1 MCYLNTYCKVH
12 FVRIPVGKESRN
24 MKEKEQLNLNR
35 MIPKAGAAIV
45 TVTVFLFAVFLII
58 NFSMGSYFV
67 CLILPIGFIMMTAG
81 LYNECEGDRKVAAN
95 IGLILAAVYAAFI
108 MLVYFSQLTTVKNE
122 QLNEQA
128 AKLLEFGKFGLIF
141 NYDLLGYGVMA
152 LSTFFTG
159 LSMKPDNKTDK
170 WLKAL
175 LMIHG
180 VFFFSCTFMPI
191 TGMFAKISSGG
202 DGIGGRL
209 ALVAW
214 CVYFLPVGI
223 LSFLHFRKR

>member
-1 MCYLNTYCKVH
+1 MD
-12 FVRIPVGKESRN
+12 
-24 MKEKEQLNLNR
+24 LNR
-35 MIPKAGAAIV
+35 MISKTGSAIV
-45 TVTVFLFAVFLII
+45 TVTVLLFAIFLII
-58 NFSMGSYFV
+58 NYSMGSYFV
-67 CLILPIGFIMMTAG
+67 CLILPTGFIMMTAG
-81 LYNECEGDRKVAAN
+81 LHNECEGDRKVAAN

-108 MLVYFSQLTTVKNE
+108 MLVYFAQLTTVKNE

-128 AKLLEFGKFGLIF
+128 ANLLEFGRFGLIF

-159 LSMKPDNKTDK
+159 LSMKPKDKADK
-170 WLKAL
+170 WLRAL

-180 VFFFSCTFMPI
+180 VFYFSCTFMPI
-191 TGMFAKISSGG
+191 TGVFARMSSGG

-214 CVYFLPVGI
+214 CIYFLPVGI
-223 LSFLHFRKR
+223 LSFLHFHSGKR

>member
-1 MCYLNTYCKVH
+1 MISKV
-12 FVRIPVGKESRN
+12 GS
-24 MKEKEQLNLNR
+24 
-35 MIPKAGAAIV
+35 AIV

-81 LYNECEGDRKVAAN
+81 LHNECENDRKVAAN
-95 IGLILAAVYAAFI
+95 IGLNLAAVYATFI
-108 MLVYFSQLTTVKNE
+108 MLVYFSQLTTVNNE

-128 AKLLEFGKFGLIF
+128 AKLLEFNKYGLIF

-159 LSMKPDNKTDK
+159 LSMKPDSKTDK

-180 VFFFSCTFMPI
+180 VFYFSCTFMPM
-191 TGMFAKISSGG
+191 TGMFTKMSSGS
-202 DGIGGRL
+202 GIGGRL
-209 ALVAW
+209 ALVVW
-214 CVYFLPVGI
+214 CVYFLPIGI
-223 LSFLHFRKR
+223 LSFLHFNKS

>member
-1 MCYLNTYCKVH
+1 MDLNK
-12 FVRIPVGKESRN
+12 
-24 MKEKEQLNLNR
+24 
-35 MIPKAGAAIV
+35 MIPKAGSAIV
-45 TVTVFLFAVFLII
+45 AATVFLFAMFLII
-58 NFSMGSYFV
+58 NYSMGSFFV

-81 LYNECEGDRKVAAN
+81 LHGECEDDRKAAAN
-95 IGLILAAVYAAFI
+95 IGLILAAVYATLI
-108 MLVYFSQLTTVKNE
+108 MLVYFTQLTTVNNE

-128 AKLLEFGKFGLIF
+128 TNLLDFSKFGLIF

-159 LSMKPDNKTDK
+159 LSMKPKNKTDK
-170 WLKAL
+170 WLRAL
-175 LMIHG
+175 MIIHG
-180 VFFFSCTFMPI
+180 VFYFSCTFMPI
-191 TGMFAKISSGG
+191 TGMFAKMSSDGE
-202 DGIGGRL
+202 GIGGRL

>member
-1 MCYLNTYCKVH
+1 M
-12 FVRIPVGKESRN
+12 
-24 MKEKEQLNLNR
+24 NLNK
-35 MIPKAGAAIV
+35 MISKVGSAIV
-45 TVTVFLFAVFLII
+45 TVTVFLFAVFLMI

-81 LYNECEGDRKVAAN
+81 LHNECENDRKAAAN
-95 IGLILAAVYAAFI
+95 IGLILASVYATFI
-108 MLVYFSQLTTVKNE
+108 MLVYFSQLTTVNNE

-128 AKLLEFGKFGLIF
+128 ANLLEFNKYGLIF

-159 LSMKPDNKTDK
+159 LSMKTDNKTDK

-180 VFFFSCTFMPI
+180 VFYFSCTFMPM
-191 TGMFAKISSGG
+191 TGLFAKMSSGG

-214 CVYFLPVGI
+214 CVYFLPIGI
-223 LSFLHFRKR
+223 LSFLHFKKR

>member
-1 MCYLNTYCKVH
+1 MD
-12 FVRIPVGKESRN
+12 
-24 MKEKEQLNLNR
+24 LNR
-35 MIPKAGAAIV
+35 MISKTGSAIV
-45 TVTVFLFAVFLII
+45 TVTVFLFAIFLII
-58 NFSMGSYFV
+58 NYSMGSYFV
-67 CLILPIGFIMMTAG
+67 CLILPTGFIMMTAG
-81 LYNECEGDRKVAAN
+81 LHNECEGDRKVAAN

-108 MLVYFSQLTTVKNE
+108 MLVYFAQLTTVKNE

-128 AKLLEFGKFGLIF
+128 ANLLEFGRFGLIF

-159 LSMKPDNKTDK
+159 LSMKPKDKVDK
-170 WLKAL
+170 WLRAL

-180 VFFFSCTFMPI
+180 VFYFSCTFMPI
-191 TGMFAKISSGG
+191 TGMFTRMSTGG

-214 CVYFLPVGI
+214 CIYFLPVGI
-223 LSFLHFRKR
+223 LSFLHFHSGKR

>member
-1 MCYLNTYCKVH
+1 MNK
-12 FVRIPVGKESRN
+12 
-24 MKEKEQLNLNR
+24 
-35 MIPKAGAAIV
+35 MISKAGSLIV

-81 LYNECEGDRKVAAN
+81 LHNECEDDRKVASN
-95 IGLILAAVYAAFI
+95 IGLILAAVYATFI

-128 AKLLEFGKFGLIF
+128 ANLLEFGKFGLIF

-159 LSMKPDNKTDK
+159 LSMQPNNKTDK

-180 VFFFSCTFMPI
+180 LFFFSCTFMPI
-191 TGMFAKISSGG
+191 TGMFAKMSSGG

-223 LSFLHFRKR
+223 LSFLHFNLRKK